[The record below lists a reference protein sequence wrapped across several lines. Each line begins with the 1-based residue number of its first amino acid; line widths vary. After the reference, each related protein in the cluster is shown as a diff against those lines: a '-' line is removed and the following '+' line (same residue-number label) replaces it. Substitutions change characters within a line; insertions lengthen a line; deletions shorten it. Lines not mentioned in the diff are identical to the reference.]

1 MRFVVSSSDLNNQLQ
16 TLSKVIASK
25 NVFAILD
32 CFLFEIANGKIK
44 ITASDKENT
53 MSAAIAIEDTS
64 VSGSFAIPNRTLLE
78 AMKELPDQP
87 LTFDVNT
94 DEMTVKVLYQNGLY
108 NFTALDANEFPQP
121 QAVGENASVVSV
133 NAAIIANNI
142 ARSIYATAQDEIR
155 PVMNGIYFDLTV
167 NGLSIVAS
175 DGHKLVRN
183 TDFTVKSDTPT
194 SFILPKKP
202 AMLLKGV
209 LAHSPGDVVIKFD
222 EHCAEISYDEGTLN
236 CLLIEG
242 RYPNYNSIIPQN
254 NPNQLIIDRQ
264 TLLPALRRVLPF
276 ASSTQL
282 VRFHLEPGKLVL
294 NSEDIDFSTSAQEK
308 IACNYTGAAM
318 NIGFKGSSF
327 TEILANLDCEEVV
340 IELADPIRAGVIKP
354 VVQPADEEILVL
366 IMPILLN
373 D

>member
-32 CFLFEIANGKIK
+32 CFLFEIADGKIK

-53 MSAAIAIEDTS
+53 MSTTIAIEDAF

-94 DEMTVKVLYQNGLY
+94 EEMTVKVLYQNGMY
-108 NFTALDANEFPQP
+108 NFTAWNANEFPTP
-121 QAVGENASVVSV
+121 QAVGDNASVISV
-133 NAAIIANNI
+133 NAAVLANNI

-155 PVMNGIYFDLTV
+155 PVMNGIFFDLNAT
-167 NGLSIVAS
+167 GLSIVAS

-183 TDFTVKSDTPT
+183 TNFTVKSDTPT

-202 AMLLKGV
+202 AALLKNV
-209 LAHSPGDVVIKFD
+209 LTHDGGDVVIKFD
-222 EHCAEISYDEGTLN
+222 ERCAEITYDEGTLN
-236 CLLIEG
+236 CRLIEG

-254 NPNQLIIDRQ
+254 NPNQLIIDRKI
-264 TLLPALRRVLPF
+264 LLSALRRVIPF
-276 ASSTQL
+276 ANGTQL

-294 NSEDIDFSTSAQEK
+294 NSEDIDFATSAQEN

-318 NIGFKGSSF
+318 NIGFKGGSF
-327 TEILANLDCEEVV
+327 TEILANIDSEEVI

-354 VVQPADEEILVL
+354 VVQPADEENLVL